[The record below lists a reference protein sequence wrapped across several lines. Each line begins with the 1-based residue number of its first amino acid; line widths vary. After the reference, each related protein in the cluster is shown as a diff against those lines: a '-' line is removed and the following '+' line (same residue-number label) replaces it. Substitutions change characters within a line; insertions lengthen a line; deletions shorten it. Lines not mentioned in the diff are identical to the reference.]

1 MEPKD
6 SGIPTLEKKVAER
19 SKYQKDE
26 GYGRYYNDV
35 ADWNIGDSVPFK
47 LIASIPN
54 NIESYD
60 EYKFV
65 FHDTLSN
72 AFTLE
77 EDSIKVF
84 VGATTAA
91 NVEQFT
97 PQDADLYQVDFDG
110 QSFTL
115 TIPDIN
121 LLDAHGNLVN
131 YVIITYSATLN
142 QNADIDLNGNENTA
156 YLEFSNDPNGDGL
169 GRTAE
174 DTVIV
179 FTYELDGTK
188 VDGETQAAL
197 TDDFAQYPVSL
208 EDLDSSGLRSLA
220 QTLDA
225 YVARDTLTPLLSQK
239 TGEDG
244 MVSFEGLSPG
254 LYLVLGESYTQDNTV
269 YTPSPMLFYLPGQGE
284 DGGWEYEV
292 TASCKFDREEIT
304 DTTVSR
310 KVQKVWKDSGNQSK
324 RPEMVFVQLL
334 ENGAVVDTV
343 ALSEENNWEYTW
355 ENLDASSRWQ
365 VAETS
370 VPDGYTVTVTQEG
383 TLFVVTNTYPGKT
396 PPKLPQTGLL
406 WWPVP
411 LLACAGL
418 ALVIAGAVAR
428 RRGRG
433 SHEK

>member
-1 MEPKD
+1 MKWKE
-6 SGIPTLEKKVAER
+6 IL
-19 SKYQKDE
+19 
-26 GYGRYYNDV
+26 GRAGTFAV
-35 ADWNIGDSVPFK
+35 LVLLACALAV
-47 LIASIPN
+47 
-54 NIESYD
+54 
-60 EYKFV
+60 
-65 FHDTLSN
+65 
-72 AFTLE
+72 
-77 EDSIKVF
+77 
-84 VGATTAA
+84 TAA
-91 NVEQFT
+91 AQAID
-97 PQDADLYQVDFDG
+97 QDRE
-110 QSFTL
+110 STL
-115 TIPDIN
+115 TLYFGENRTDFAEVKFS
-121 LLDAHGNLVN
+121 LYRVASLTEEGE
-131 YVIITYSATLN
+131 YV
-142 QNADIDLNGNENTA
+142 
-156 YLEFSNDPNGDGL
+156 
-169 GRTAE
+169 
-174 DTVIV
+174 
-179 FTYELDGTK
+179 
-188 VDGETQAAL
+188 L

-225 YVARDTLTPLLSQK
+225 YVARDKLTPLLSQE

-244 MVSFEGLSPG
+244 RVSFDGLSPG

-292 TASCKFDREEIT
+292 TASCKFDQEEIT

-310 KVQKVWKDSGNQSK
+310 KVQKVWKDNGNQSK
-324 RPEMVFVQLL
+324 RPELVFVQLL

-365 VAETS
+365 VAERN

-383 TLFVVTNTYPGKT
+383 PLFVVTNAYPGKT

-418 ALVIAGAVAR
+418 ALVIAGAAAR
-428 RRGRG
+428 CRGRG
-433 SHEK
+433 SHER

>member
-1 MEPKD
+1 MVF
-6 SGIPTLEKKVAER
+6 SLYRVASLTE
-19 SKYQKDE
+19 
-26 GYGRYYNDV
+26 
-35 ADWNIGDSVPFK
+35 
-47 LIASIPN
+47 
-54 NIESYD
+54 
-60 EYKFV
+60 
-65 FHDTLSN
+65 
-72 AFTLE
+72 E
-77 EDSIKVF
+77 ED
-84 VGATTAA
+84 
-91 NVEQFT
+91 
-97 PQDADLYQVDFDG
+97 D
-110 QSFTL
+110 
-115 TIPDIN
+115 
-121 LLDAHGNLVN
+121 
-131 YVIITYSATLN
+131 
-142 QNADIDLNGNENTA
+142 
-156 YLEFSNDPNGDGL
+156 
-169 GRTAE
+169 
-174 DTVIV
+174 
-179 FTYELDGTK
+179 
-188 VDGETQAAL
+188 AL
-197 TDDFAQYPVSL
+197 TGDFAQYPVSL

-355 ENLDASSRWQ
+355 EGLDASSRWQ
-365 VAETS
+365 VAETN

-418 ALVIAGAVAR
+418 ALVIAGAAAR

>member
-1 MEPKD
+1 MKWK
-6 SGIPTLEKKVAER
+6 GILGRAGALAALVLLACALAVTAAAQTIDQDRESTL
-19 SKYQKDE
+19 
-26 GYGRYYNDV
+26 
-35 ADWNIGDSVPFK
+35 
-47 LIASIPN
+47 
-54 NIESYD
+54 
-60 EYKFV
+60 
-65 FHDTLSN
+65 TLS
-72 AFTLE
+72 FGE
-77 EDSIKVF
+77 SGEGFPEV
-84 VGATTAA
+84 
-91 NVEQFT
+91 
-97 PQDADLYQVDFDG
+97 
-110 QSFTL
+110 
-115 TIPDIN
+115 
-121 LLDAHGNLVN
+121 
-131 YVIITYSATLN
+131 
-142 QNADIDLNGNENTA
+142 
-156 YLEFSNDPNGDGL
+156 EFSLYP
-169 GRTAE
+169 
-174 DTVIV
+174 V
-179 FTYELDGTK
+179 
-188 VDGETQAAL
+188 AAL
-197 TDDFAQYPVSL
+197 TEEGEYALTGDFGQYPVSL

-244 MVSFEGLSPG
+244 RVSFDGLSPG

-269 YTPSPMLFYLPGQGE
+269 YTPSPMLFYLPDQGE

-292 TASCKFDREEIT
+292 TASCKFDQEETT

-310 KVQKVWKDSGNQSK
+310 KVQKVWKDNGNQSK

-355 ENLDASSRWQ
+355 EGLDASSRWQ

-418 ALVIAGAVAR
+418 VLVIAGAAAR

>member
-1 MEPKD
+1 MKWK
-6 SGIPTLEKKVAER
+6 GIL
-19 SKYQKDE
+19 
-26 GYGRYYNDV
+26 GR
-35 ADWNIGDSVPFK
+35 AG
-47 LIASIPN
+47 
-54 NIESYD
+54 
-60 EYKFV
+60 
-65 FHDTLSN
+65 
-72 AFTLE
+72 AFAAL
-77 EDSIKVF
+77 VLLACALA
-84 VGATTAA
+84 VTAA
-91 NVEQFT
+91 AQT
-97 PQDADLYQVDFDG
+97 IDLDREN
-110 QSFTL
+110 TL
-115 TIPDIN
+115 TVSFGESGEGFPE
-121 LLDAHGNLVN
+121 V
-131 YVIITYSATLN
+131 
-142 QNADIDLNGNENTA
+142 
-156 YLEFSNDPNGDGL
+156 EFSLYPVASL
-169 GRTAE
+169 TE
-174 DTVIV
+174 
-179 FTYELDGTK
+179 E
-188 VDGETQAAL
+188 GEYAL
-197 TDDFAQYPVSL
+197 TGDFAQYPVSL

-225 YVARDTLTPLLSQK
+225 YVARDTLTPLLSQE

-244 MVSFEGLSPG
+244 MVSFDGLSPG

-269 YTPSPMLFYLPGQGE
+269 YTPSPMLFYLPDQGE

-292 TASCKFDREEIT
+292 TASCKFDQEETT

-310 KVQKVWKDSGNQSK
+310 KVQKVWKDNGNQSK

-355 ENLDASSRWQ
+355 EGLDASSRWQ

-418 ALVIAGAVAR
+418 VLVIAGAAAR

>member
-1 MEPKD
+1 MKWK
-6 SGIPTLEKKVAER
+6 GILGRAGALAALVLLACALAVTAVA
-19 SKYQKDE
+19 QT
-26 GYGRYYNDV
+26 
-35 ADWNIGDSVPFK
+35 I
-47 LIASIPN
+47 
-54 NIESYD
+54 
-60 EYKFV
+60 
-65 FHDTLSN
+65 
-72 AFTLE
+72 
-77 EDSIKVF
+77 
-84 VGATTAA
+84 
-91 NVEQFT
+91 
-97 PQDADLYQVDFDG
+97 DLDREN
-110 QSFTL
+110 TL
-115 TIPDIN
+115 TVSFGESGEGFPE
-121 LLDAHGNLVN
+121 V
-131 YVIITYSATLN
+131 
-142 QNADIDLNGNENTA
+142 
-156 YLEFSNDPNGDGL
+156 EFSLYPVAAL
-169 GRTAE
+169 TE
-174 DTVIV
+174 
-179 FTYELDGTK
+179 E
-188 VDGETQAAL
+188 GEYAL

-225 YVARDTLTPLLSQK
+225 YVARDTLTPLLSQE

-244 MVSFEGLSPG
+244 MVSFDGLSPG

-292 TASCKFDREEIT
+292 TASCKFDQEEIT

-355 ENLDASSRWQ
+355 EGLDASSRWQ
-365 VAETS
+365 VAETN

-418 ALVIAGAVAR
+418 VLVIAGAGAR

>member
-1 MEPKD
+1 MKWK
-6 SGIPTLEKKVAER
+6 GILGRAGALAALVLLACALAVTAVAQTIDLERE
-19 SKYQKDE
+19 
-26 GYGRYYNDV
+26 N
-35 ADWNIGDSVPFK
+35 
-47 LIASIPN
+47 
-54 NIESYD
+54 
-60 EYKFV
+60 
-65 FHDTLSN
+65 
-72 AFTLE
+72 
-77 EDSIKVF
+77 
-84 VGATTAA
+84 
-91 NVEQFT
+91 
-97 PQDADLYQVDFDG
+97 
-110 QSFTL
+110 TL
-115 TIPDIN
+115 TVSFGESGEGFPE
-121 LLDAHGNLVN
+121 V
-131 YVIITYSATLN
+131 
-142 QNADIDLNGNENTA
+142 
-156 YLEFSNDPNGDGL
+156 EFSLYP
-169 GRTAE
+169 
-174 DTVIV
+174 V
-179 FTYELDGTK
+179 
-188 VDGETQAAL
+188 AAL
-197 TDDFAQYPVSL
+197 TEEGEYALTGDFGQYPVSL

-244 MVSFEGLSPG
+244 RVSFDGLSPG

-269 YTPSPMLFYLPGQGE
+269 YTPSPMLFYLPDQGE

-292 TASCKFDREEIT
+292 TASCKFDQEETT

-310 KVQKVWKDSGNQSK
+310 KVQKVWKDNGNQSK

-355 ENLDASSRWQ
+355 EGLDASSRWQ

-418 ALVIAGAVAR
+418 VLVIAGAAAR

>member
-1 MEPKD
+1 M
-6 SGIPTLEKKVAER
+6 KVVLKSRA
-19 SKYQKDE
+19 D
-26 GYGRYYNDV
+26 GAGV
-35 ADWNIGDSVPFK
+35 AI
-47 LIASIPN
+47 
-54 NIESYD
+54 
-60 EYKFV
+60 
-65 FHDTLSN
+65 
-72 AFTLE
+72 
-77 EDSIKVF
+77 
-84 VGATTAA
+84 
-91 NVEQFT
+91 
-97 PQDADLYQVDFDG
+97 
-110 QSFTL
+110 
-115 TIPDIN
+115 
-121 LLDAHGNLVN
+121 
-131 YVIITYSATLN
+131 
-142 QNADIDLNGNENTA
+142 
-156 YLEFSNDPNGDGL
+156 
-169 GRTAE
+169 
-174 DTVIV
+174 
-179 FTYELDGTK
+179 
-188 VDGETQAAL
+188 
-197 TDDFAQYPVSL
+197 FASL

-225 YVARDTLTPLLSQK
+225 YVARDKLTPLLSQK

-269 YTPSPMLFYLPGQGE
+269 YTPSPMLFYLPSQGE

-292 TASCKFDREEIT
+292 TASCKFDQEEIT
-304 DTTVSR
+304 DATVSR

-355 ENLDASSRWQ
+355 EGLDASSRWQ
-365 VAETS
+365 VAETN

-418 ALVIAGAVAR
+418 VLVIAGAAAR

>member
-1 MEPKD
+1 MKWK
-6 SGIPTLEKKVAER
+6 GILGRAGALAALVLLACALAVTAVAQTIDQDRESTL
-19 SKYQKDE
+19 
-26 GYGRYYNDV
+26 
-35 ADWNIGDSVPFK
+35 
-47 LIASIPN
+47 
-54 NIESYD
+54 
-60 EYKFV
+60 
-65 FHDTLSN
+65 TLS
-72 AFTLE
+72 FGGSGE
-77 EDSIKVF
+77 GFPEV
-84 VGATTAA
+84 
-91 NVEQFT
+91 
-97 PQDADLYQVDFDG
+97 
-110 QSFTL
+110 
-115 TIPDIN
+115 
-121 LLDAHGNLVN
+121 
-131 YVIITYSATLN
+131 
-142 QNADIDLNGNENTA
+142 
-156 YLEFSNDPNGDGL
+156 EFSL
-169 GRTAE
+169 YRVAALTE
-174 DTVIV
+174 
-179 FTYELDGTK
+179 E
-188 VDGETQAAL
+188 GEYAL

-225 YVARDTLTPLLSQK
+225 YVARDTLTPLLSQE

-244 MVSFEGLSPG
+244 MVSFDGLSPG
-254 LYLVLGESYTQDNTV
+254 LYLILGESYTQDNTV
-269 YTPSPMLFYLPGQGE
+269 YTPSPMLFYLSGQGE

-292 TASCKFDREEIT
+292 TASCKFDQEEIT
-304 DTTVSR
+304 DATVSR

-324 RPEMVFVQLL
+324 RPEMVLVQLL

-355 ENLDASSRWQ
+355 EGLDASSRWQ

-396 PPKLPQTGLL
+396 PSKLPQTGLL

-418 ALVIAGAVAR
+418 VLVIAGAAAR

>member
-1 MEPKD
+1 M
-6 SGIPTLEKKVAER
+6 
-19 SKYQKDE
+19 
-26 GYGRYYNDV
+26 
-35 ADWNIGDSVPFK
+35 
-47 LIASIPN
+47 
-54 NIESYD
+54 
-60 EYKFV
+60 
-65 FHDTLSN
+65 
-72 AFTLE
+72 
-77 EDSIKVF
+77 
-84 VGATTAA
+84 
-91 NVEQFT
+91 
-97 PQDADLYQVDFDG
+97 
-110 QSFTL
+110 
-115 TIPDIN
+115 
-121 LLDAHGNLVN
+121 
-131 YVIITYSATLN
+131 
-142 QNADIDLNGNENTA
+142 
-156 YLEFSNDPNGDGL
+156 EFSLYPVAAL
-169 GRTAE
+169 TE
-174 DTVIV
+174 
-179 FTYELDGTK
+179 E
-188 VDGETQAAL
+188 GEYAL

-244 MVSFEGLSPG
+244 RVSFDGLSPG

-292 TASCKFDREEIT
+292 TASCKFDQEETT
-304 DTTVSR
+304 DATVFR

-355 ENLDASSRWQ
+355 EGLDASSRWQ

-418 ALVIAGAVAR
+418 VLVIAGAAAR

>member
-1 MEPKD
+1 MKWK
-6 SGIPTLEKKVAER
+6 GILGRAGALAALVLLACALAVTAVA
-19 SKYQKDE
+19 QT
-26 GYGRYYNDV
+26 
-35 ADWNIGDSVPFK
+35 I
-47 LIASIPN
+47 
-54 NIESYD
+54 
-60 EYKFV
+60 
-65 FHDTLSN
+65 
-72 AFTLE
+72 
-77 EDSIKVF
+77 
-84 VGATTAA
+84 
-91 NVEQFT
+91 
-97 PQDADLYQVDFDG
+97 DLDREN
-110 QSFTL
+110 TL
-115 TIPDIN
+115 TVSFGESGEGFPE
-121 LLDAHGNLVN
+121 V
-131 YVIITYSATLN
+131 
-142 QNADIDLNGNENTA
+142 
-156 YLEFSNDPNGDGL
+156 EFSLYPVAPL
-169 GRTAE
+169 TE
-174 DTVIV
+174 
-179 FTYELDGTK
+179 E
-188 VDGETQAAL
+188 GEYAL
-197 TDDFAQYPVSL
+197 TGDFAQYPVSL

-225 YVARDTLTPLLSQK
+225 YVARDTLTPLLFQE

-244 MVSFEGLSPG
+244 RVSFDGLSPG

-292 TASCKFDREEIT
+292 TASCKFDREETT
-304 DTTVSR
+304 DATVSR

-355 ENLDASSRWQ
+355 EGLDASSRWQ
-365 VAETS
+365 VAETN

-418 ALVIAGAVAR
+418 ALVIAGAAAR

-433 SHEK
+433 SHER

>member
-1 MEPKD
+1 MKWK
-6 SGIPTLEKKVAER
+6 GILGRAGAFAVLVLLACALAVTAVAQAIDQDRESTL
-19 SKYQKDE
+19 
-26 GYGRYYNDV
+26 
-35 ADWNIGDSVPFK
+35 
-47 LIASIPN
+47 
-54 NIESYD
+54 
-60 EYKFV
+60 
-65 FHDTLSN
+65 TLS
-72 AFTLE
+72 FGE
-77 EDSIKVF
+77 SGEGFPEV
-84 VGATTAA
+84 
-91 NVEQFT
+91 
-97 PQDADLYQVDFDG
+97 
-110 QSFTL
+110 
-115 TIPDIN
+115 
-121 LLDAHGNLVN
+121 
-131 YVIITYSATLN
+131 
-142 QNADIDLNGNENTA
+142 
-156 YLEFSNDPNGDGL
+156 EFSL
-169 GRTAE
+169 YRVASLTE
-174 DTVIV
+174 
-179 FTYELDGTK
+179 E
-188 VDGETQAAL
+188 GEYAL
-197 TDDFAQYPVSL
+197 TGDFAQYPVSL

-254 LYLVLGESYTQDNTV
+254 LYLVLGEFYTQDNTV

-292 TASCKFDREEIT
+292 TASCKFDREETT

-310 KVQKVWKDSGNQSK
+310 KVQKVWKDNGNQSK

-355 ENLDASSRWQ
+355 EGLDASSRWQ

-418 ALVIAGAVAR
+418 ALVIAGAAAR